1 MPLLDMICSM
11 DPATRNRSLAAVCQG
26 LSFDDLLSE
35 RESLDR
41 FRHESNNLYHRVRA
55 LFFLYA
61 INRFHLPARP
71 ELRSSGRIPYGG
83 VERLLARRFDEAARA
98 LSSRGEDAGAE
109 RSRV

>member
-41 FRHESNNLYHRVRA
+41 FRRESNNLYRSRPRPV
-55 LFFLYA
+55 
-61 INRFHLPARP
+61 LPLRHQPLPPAGAARIA
-71 ELRSSGRIPYGG
+71 SAGRIPYGVSNG
-83 VERLLARRFDEAARA
+83 FSRDVSTRPRGSSKPRR
-98 LSSRGEDAGAE
+98 
-109 RSRV
+109 